1 MERVKRVK
9 ELVRNLDGEVL
20 GDVEIPIRGIAHHSR
35 KVGEGHL
42 FAAIKGE
49 KRDGLD
55 FLPEAYDRGAVAVL
69 VDRPVGIPFPCII
82 KVKDVRRALG
92 QVAQRF
98 YHNPSAQMSILAITG
113 TKGKTTTSY
122 LIASILNAA
131 GKKTG
136 IVGTLGGTL
145 NGEVWHLENT
155 TPEADDLVWLL
166 RQYQTRGAQCACFEA
181 SSHGLRLG
189 KLSGIVLDRALF
201 TNLSQDHLD
210 FHMDMEDYFSAKKLL
225 FTEVERKR
233 GFQGLV
239 NADDSYG
246 IRLLQEVPGLLGYG
260 IKNGEYRAESVELG
274 EDGSRLQVRGLDGK
288 GLEVFTPLR
297 GEHNVY
303 NVVGAVALGLSLGI
317 PPGAI
322 QEGIARVRGIPGR
335 MEEIQQ
341 GQPFSVLVDFAHTP
355 DSLLKVLTAVR
366 RLTTG
371 RVITVFGCGG
381 NRDRAKRPRMGRIA
395 CEFSD
400 LVFIT
405 SDNPRQEDPLE
416 IIREILGGIPVEQAS
431 RIRIFPDRREA
442 IRKAIAEAKK
452 MDVVVIAGKGHE
464 TYQILGDSILP
475 FDDRVE
481 ARRALQELGY
491 EG

>member
-1 MERVKRVK
+1 MEREKRIK
-9 ELVRNLDGEVL
+9 ELVKRLDGEVF
-20 GDVEIPIRGIAHHSR
+20 GDVEVPIRGIVHHSR
-35 KVGEGHL
+35 KVEAGHL
-42 FAAIKGE
+42 FAAIRGE
-49 KRDGLD
+49 KRDGMD
-55 FLPEAYDRGAVAVL
+55 FLAEAYERGAVAVL

-82 KVKDVRRALG
+82 KARDVRRALG

-113 TKGKTTTSY
+113 TKGKTTTSH
-122 LIASILNAA
+122 LVASILNAA
-131 GKKTG
+131 GKKAG
-136 IVGTLGGTL
+136 IVGTLGGSL
-145 NGEVWHLENT
+145 DGEVWNLENT

-166 RQYQTRGAQCACFEA
+166 RQFQTRDAQCACFEA

-189 KLSGIVLDRALF
+189 KLSGIMLDRALF

-210 FHMDMEDYFSAKKLL
+210 FHSSMEDYFSAKKLL
-225 FTEVERKR
+225 FTEVERKK

-239 NADDSYG
+239 NADDGYG

-274 EDGSRLQVRGLDGK
+274 EDGSRLRVRGLNGK
-288 GLEVFTPLR
+288 EWEVFTPLR

-303 NVVGAVALGLSLGI
+303 NVVGAVALGLSLGV

-322 QEGIARVRGIPGR
+322 QAGIARVKGIPGR

-341 GQPFSVLVDFAHTP
+341 GQPFRVLVDYAHTP
-355 DSLLKVLTAVR
+355 DSLLKVLTTVR
-366 RLTTG
+366 RLTSG
-371 RVITVFGCGG
+371 RVLTVFGCGG

-400 LVFIT
+400 IVFIT
-405 SDNPRQEDPLE
+405 SDNPRQEDPLG
-416 IIREILGGIPVEQAS
+416 IIRDILGGIPVEQAHC
-431 RIRIFPDRREA
+431 IHILPDRREA

-452 MDVVVIAGKGHE
+452 NDAVVIAGKGHE
-464 TYQILGDSILP
+464 TYQIVGDSILP

-481 ARRALQELGY
+481 ARKALQELEY
-491 EG
+491 ES